1 MPVVG
6 TVHTGDAMSQPSFHE
21 ILVHVAPS
29 VSRQN
34 DAGFEQALALGGAH
48 NARLTAM
55 IYEAEAL
62 APVTWSGIE
71 IPLPASLP
79 PTDTRPI
86 EIAAAALAEKAA
98 RAGVSF
104 EAITDRSYAY
114 GVGES
119 FADVARVRDIAVL
132 TLPTMREVGRRFIVE
147 AALFHSGRPVILVP
161 RRAEPVAF
169 QRVLIAWDASRA
181 SVRALNDAMPIL
193 ARARSVTIASVND
206 DKLFRPG
213 QSALELTR
221 HLAHAG
227 VTATFKDV
235 KRRRR
240 NVAAA
245 LVDTAHDEGASLIV
259 MGAYAHSRLR
269 DLVFGS
275 ATREMLRGA
284 SDIPVL
290 MSM

>member
-1 MPVVG
+1 VPVVG